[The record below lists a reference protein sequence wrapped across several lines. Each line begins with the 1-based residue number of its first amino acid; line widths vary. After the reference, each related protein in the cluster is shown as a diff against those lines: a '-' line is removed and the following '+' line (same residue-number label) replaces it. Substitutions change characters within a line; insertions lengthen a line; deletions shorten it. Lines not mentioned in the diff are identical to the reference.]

1 MDVSTLQFDKR
12 AIKEALETQPDHSII
27 AKKPLIVCFPKQFEH
42 AGLAEVFDVVSCVGM
57 VGIVCEGKYCCL
69 GVLGRFNFTAAV
81 ISEEIVNGEMYVFM
95 HFEPGETVVGSLYIP
110 IDALIVY
117 DYFLECTKYARMPW
131 YLDFEKFL
139 SIIDESTGIVG
150 TPTGSSAQVI
160 RVIYT
165 LTCRDPNNP
174 DIAFRYSKDL
184 ENPSVKPLV
193 IGMNNPSQL
202 LTGTFAR
209 YSGGYLSD
217 NVIAGL
223 LEGQSDV
230 SQLEEILKGIPNE

>member
-1 MDVSTLQFDKR
+1 MDVSTLQFDKA
-12 AIKEALETQPDHSII
+12 AIYQALDIQPDHSII
-27 AKKPLIVCFPKQFEH
+27 AKKPITVCFPKQFER
-42 AGLAEVFDVVSCVGM
+42 AGLAEVYDVVNC
-57 VGIVCEGKYCCL
+57 VGIVGLISEGKYCCL
-69 GVLGRFNFTAAV
+69 GVLGRFNFTPAV
-81 ISEEIVNGEMYVFM
+81 IAEELVDGNMYVFM
-95 HFEPGETVVGSLYIP
+95 HFEPGETVLASLYIP

-117 DYFLECTKYARMPW
+117 DYFLECTKYARIPW

-139 SIIDESTGIVG
+139 SIIDESVGIVG

-160 RVIYT
+160 RVIYA

-174 DIAFRYSKDL
+174 DIAFRYSDSL
-184 ENPSVKPLV
+184 NDPSVKPLV

-223 LEGQSDV
+223 LEGQSEV